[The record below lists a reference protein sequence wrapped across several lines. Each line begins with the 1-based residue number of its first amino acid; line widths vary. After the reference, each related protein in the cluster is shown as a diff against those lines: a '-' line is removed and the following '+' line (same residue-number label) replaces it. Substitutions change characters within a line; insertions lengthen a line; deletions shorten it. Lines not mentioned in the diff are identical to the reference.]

1 MYTVNLNS
9 PCKTVILV
17 VLRHFAK
24 AVPVL
29 CKNGVNLRGV

>member
-1 MYTVNLNS
+1 MYTVNLSS
-9 PCKTVILV
+9 PCKTVNFV